1 MVNVVFTVVDFVKKM
16 LIVYPEDLI
25 LEQGSVGLFVLLLDL
40 HGVLFWLLALS
51 AVIGVCIALS
61 LLLGRDEWC

>member
-1 MVNVVFTVVDFVKKM
+1 MDFVKKM

-25 LEQGSVGLFVLLLDL
+25 LEQGSVGLFVLLFDL

-51 AVIGVCIALS
+51 AVISVCITLS
-61 LLLGRDEWC
+61 LLLGRNEWC

>member
-51 AVIGVCIALS
+51 AVISVCIALS
-61 LLLGRDEWC
+61 LLLGRNEWC

>member
-1 MVNVVFTVVDFVKKM
+1 M

>member
-1 MVNVVFTVVDFVKKM
+1 M

-25 LEQGSVGLFVLLLDL
+25 LEQGSVSLFVLLLDL